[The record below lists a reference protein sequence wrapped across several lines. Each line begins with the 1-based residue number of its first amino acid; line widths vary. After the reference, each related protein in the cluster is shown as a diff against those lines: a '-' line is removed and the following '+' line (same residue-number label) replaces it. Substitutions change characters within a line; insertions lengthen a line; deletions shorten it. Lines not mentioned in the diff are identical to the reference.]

1 MDWNALPDLSAA
13 RGKLLRKL
21 QARKHRARE
30 GLFVAEG
37 VRLVEEAAG
46 CDAGIEWAV
55 AAETDEPRCTALV
68 ERLARQTEVCRAGDR
83 ELSRLLDTASPQGV
97 AALCRIPDHKLESL
111 VLPARAL
118 IVICDTLRDPGNLG
132 AVVRTAAAAGC
143 AAVVVAGQSVD
154 PWNPKAVRGSM
165 GAVFRLPVIVSDSPA
180 RCAGYLED
188 NHFTTYLADMG
199 GTDLFT
205 LQKVPDR
212 CALIIGGEAGGAGA
226 FSARLHSAAVSIP
239 LAPGAESLNAA
250 VAAGIIIYHLRQ
262 AQHGAGR

>member
-1 MDWNALPDLSAA
+1 MDWNALPDLSTAK
-13 RGKLLRKL
+13 GKLLRKL
-21 QARKHRARE
+21 QARKHRRRE

-68 ERLARQTEVCRAGDR
+68 ERLTRQTEVCRAGDR

-97 AALCRIPDHKLESL
+97 AALCRIPDHKLETL
-111 VLPARAL
+111 ALPGKAL
-118 IVICDTLRDPGNLG
+118 IVICDTIRDPGNLG
-132 AVVRTAAAAGC
+132 AIVRTAAAAGC
-143 AAVVVAGQSVD
+143 TAVVVAGQSVD

-165 GAVFRLPVIVSDSPA
+165 GAVFRLPVIVSDSPDQ
-180 RCAGYLED
+180 CAEYLGD
-188 NHFTTYLADMG
+188 NHFTTYLANMS

-205 LQKVPDR
+205 LQDIPDR

-239 LAPGAESLNAA
+239 MARGAESLNAA
-250 VAAGIIIYHLRQ
+250 VAAGIIIYQLSHARR
-262 AQHGAGR
+262 GADR